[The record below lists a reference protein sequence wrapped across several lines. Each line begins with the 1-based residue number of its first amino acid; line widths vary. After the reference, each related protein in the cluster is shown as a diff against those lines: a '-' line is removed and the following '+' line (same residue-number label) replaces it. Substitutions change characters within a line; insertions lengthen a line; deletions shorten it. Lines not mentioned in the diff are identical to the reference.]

1 MRKKRKKG
9 FAELFYNRLERMH
22 KKPDKI
28 LYDNSVR
35 EALQTL
41 EPAGDTQSRQ
51 KEYVMKKLSLCGMVV
66 VCGLAISVI
75 LWIKEGAQTKIVD
88 NRIARNAYGDGEKE
102 ISLVAKDTFGSYEVD
117 LSVEERLYQEQ
128 ELNALLENFL
138 PILEKTMLGEN
149 VSLDEVSYN
158 LNLLDSIEGFPF
170 TVEWQTDGDY
180 IDIDGRLV
188 HNTLDAPKLVEL
200 TAVISCEEFEVRRIM
215 NCVIFS
221 RAVQPSRAELLA
233 QMVEDIQHGTRN
245 EEFMTL
251 PSEMDTDTIRW
262 SYQRSNTGI
271 LVFLAM
277 PLLVFVIYIGKDRDL
292 QKQVAHRNE
301 QLRLDYPE
309 IVSALALLIGAG
321 MAVPNAWQRVAKDY
335 RVRRQETG
343 RVRFAYEEMLLT
355 IYEMESGVAQT
366 NAYERFGRRCRV
378 QSYNR
383 LAAMLSQNVR
393 KGAANLAIL
402 LREEAANAF
411 EERKHM
417 ARRLGEKAG
426 TKLLVPMMMLLG
438 MIMVIIMVPAF
449 QSYF

>member
-1 MRKKRKKG
+1 M
-9 FAELFYNRLERMH
+9 
-22 KKPDKI
+22 
-28 LYDNSVR
+28 
-35 EALQTL
+35 
-41 EPAGDTQSRQ
+41 
-51 KEYVMKKLSLCGMVV
+51 
-66 VCGLAISVI
+66 
-75 LWIKEGAQTKIVD
+75 
-88 NRIARNAYGDGEKE
+88 
-102 ISLVAKDTFGSYEVD
+102 
-117 LSVEERLYQEQ
+117 
-128 ELNALLENFL
+128 

-170 TVEWQTDGDY
+170 TVEWQTDADY

-233 QMVEDIQHGTRN
+233 RMVEDIQHGTRN